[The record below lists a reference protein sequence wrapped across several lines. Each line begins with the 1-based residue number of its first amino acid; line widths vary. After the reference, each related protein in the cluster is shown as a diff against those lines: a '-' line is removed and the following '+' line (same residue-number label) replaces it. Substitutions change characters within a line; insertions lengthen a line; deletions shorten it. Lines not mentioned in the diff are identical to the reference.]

1 MLRVL
6 ISITAF
12 LFFYS
17 LLILVGMVMDVNC
30 RVDDVAFQPDMKWEE
45 ERWTEA
51 ELEQIRDADRLLAKR
66 TSQRFRSVLLLIAV
80 R

>member
-1 MLRVL
+1 
-6 ISITAF
+6 
-12 LFFYS
+12 
-17 LLILVGMVMDVNC
+17 MDVNC
-30 RVDDVAFQPDMKWEE
+30 RVDDVAFQPDMKLEE

-66 TSQRFRSVLLLIAV
+66 TSQHFRSVLLLIAV